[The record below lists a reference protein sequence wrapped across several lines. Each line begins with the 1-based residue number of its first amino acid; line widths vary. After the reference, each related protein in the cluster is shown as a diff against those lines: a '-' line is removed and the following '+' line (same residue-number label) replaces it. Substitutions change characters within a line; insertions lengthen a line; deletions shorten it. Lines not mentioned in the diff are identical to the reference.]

1 MSDKNARQIPSE
13 YPSGNNR
20 SSAAVFYQ
28 YLGAHSLLIGL
39 FPFYIPVWLWRQ
51 DFSLAAISLFVAI
64 SGGLFTVALTIWERL
79 AKTHSTANMYA
90 FSFVLEIALVG
101 FATVGSFLELPSGLF
116 LTGLAVFNG
125 LYNCFFWTTQRALF
139 LQRATP
145 SSSGKQYGNLQI
157 VVTIALKIG
166 ILAGGLLLEYRGM
179 LAVLGLSAC
188 LSLLVSMW
196 FYRSEKHQLLDE
208 SYKPISLQES
218 LKFNDK
224 YGSRP
229 VFLIDGLFLFLE
241 SHFWTLSLFVLS
253 REDFTRFGVTVIALA
268 VGFAILF
275 YLAKNTIDRIAGVQL
290 FRWAVVLY
298 AAGWIIRPLLGG
310 DAAVI
315 TTAVLLIVVTFC
327 TSFFRLV
334 FNKRFFDIATESTGQ
349 RYLLI
354 KSYYTQFAVVFIFS
368 AVAVVLTLAGAV
380 SNDQVTLATH
390 WDADPSLP
398 LNGLYVLAAVCSLTY
413 LFYRSPVNSGH
424 K

>member
-1 MSDKNARQIPSE
+1 MPDKISRQAHSE
-13 YPSGNNR
+13 RPSGNNQ

-64 SGGLFTVALTIWERL
+64 SGGFFTVALTAWERA
-79 AKTHSTANMYA
+79 AKTRSAADMYA
-90 FSFVLEIALVG
+90 ISFVLEIALVG
-101 FATVGSFLELPSGLF
+101 FATAGSFLDLPPALF
-116 LTGLAVFNG
+116 LTGLAIFNG

-179 LAVLGLSAC
+179 LAVLGMSAC
-188 LSLLVSMW
+188 LSLLVSLW
-196 FYRSEKHQLLDE
+196 FYRSEKHQLLDA
-208 SYKPISLQES
+208 SYKPVSLQES
-218 LKFNDK
+218 LKFNDR

-241 SHFWTLSLFVLS
+241 SHFWTLSLFILS

-268 VGFAILF
+268 LGFAILF
-275 YLAKNTIDRIAGVQL
+275 YLAKNTIDRLAGIQL
-290 FRWAVVLY
+290 FRWAVILY
-298 AAGWIIRPLLGG
+298 AAGWVIRPLLGS
-310 DAAVI
+310 DAAVT
-315 TTAVLLIVVTFC
+315 TTAVLLIIVTFC

-334 FNKRFFDIATESTGQ
+334 FNKRFFDIAAESTGQ

-354 KSYYTQFAVVFIFS
+354 KSYYTQFAVALIFS
-368 AVAVVLTLAGAV
+368 LVAAVLTLAGTV
-380 SNDQVTLATH
+380 TSDQANLAAH
-390 WDADPSLP
+390 WKTDPSLP
-398 LNGLYVLAAVCSLTY
+398 LNGLYVLAAICSLTY
-413 LFYRSPVNSGH
+413 LFYRSPISSGD